1 MYNHHHNLILFYFI
15 LAASLGMQNLSS
27 NTKDPTCAP
36 CSGSV
41 VLYTVLPG
49 KSHHNVIL
57 EHCQPLPPGETSCL
71 LAVSP
76 ISSLGQSWHLLWFA
90 CSGHFIYMK
99 LYNMCSFASS
109 FVHLRW
115 HFQGHMYHT
124 PSLLFRCSTIS
135 CCMGVLQFVYPST
148 SWWTC
153 GLFPFFTV
161 AEMDAVALDQFTF
174 SDLTY
179 HSALLISIV
188 VQSLSCVRIFASP
201 STEAHQASLTFTI
214 FRSLLKLTSIDSVM
228 PSNHLILC
236 CPLLLLPS
244 IFPSIRVFFNE
255 SALCIRWPKYRSFSL
270 SSSPSS
276 EYSGLISFRID
287 WFGLPLPTTCLY

>member
-1 MYNHHHNLILFYFI
+1 M
-15 LAASLGMQNLSS
+15 
-27 NTKDPTCAP
+27 
-36 CSGSV
+36 
-41 VLYTVLPG
+41 
-49 KSHHNVIL
+49 
-57 EHCQPLPPGETSCL
+57 
-71 LAVSP
+71 
-76 ISSLGQSWHLLWFA
+76 
-90 CSGHFIYMK
+90 
-99 LYNMCSFASS
+99 
-109 FVHLRW
+109 
-115 HFQGHMYHT
+115 
-124 PSLLFRCSTIS
+124 
-135 CCMGVLQFVYPST
+135 
-148 SWWTC
+148 
-153 GLFPFFTV
+153 FPFFTV

-214 FRSLLKLTSIDSVM
+214 FHSLLKLTSIDSVM

-255 SALCIRWPKYRSFSL
+255 SALCIRWPKYQSFSL
-270 SSSPSS
+270 SSPSS